1 MENRWCNLPDLCEVV
16 WIILVGRP
24 KTPIAC
30 RSDRPS
36 VDVLSSTWAGPV
48 DLISYQANGACP
60 LGGWA
65 VEWMVPNI
73 YLYVYLYIYIYIGA
87 ACRSVTYPTI
97 QANRKFSQIHKKY
110 KKTSWHYR
118 SSRPRSNSHPLYGH
132 AITSPQHRG
141 LQGSNGI
148 TTPHY
153 G

>member
-1 MENRWCNLPDLCEVV
+1 M
-16 WIILVGRP
+16 VGRP

-36 VDVLSSTWAGPV
+36 VRSLDLLSSTWAGPV
-48 DLISYQANGACP
+48 DSIIKRMGQAHWVDGP
-60 LGGWA
+60 SSGWFRTYTY
-65 VEWMVPNI
+65 M
-73 YLYVYLYIYIYIGA
+73 YIYIYIGA
-87 ACRSVTYPTI
+87 AYRSVIYPII
-97 QANRKFSQIHKKY
+97 QAKRFFFQIHKKY

-132 AITSPQHRG
+132 AISSPQHQG

-153 G
+153 GYAEAAVQKQH